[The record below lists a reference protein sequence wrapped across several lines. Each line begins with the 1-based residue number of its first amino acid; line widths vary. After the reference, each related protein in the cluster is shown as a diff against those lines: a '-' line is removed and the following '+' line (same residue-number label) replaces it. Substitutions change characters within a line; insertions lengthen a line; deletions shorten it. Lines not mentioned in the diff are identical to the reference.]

1 MKKIIFLIFL
11 FCIDARS
18 DPINVDVF
26 NKKNFGCTFD
36 NFDFYL
42 RTDLT
47 EADYIQNDSLT
58 IEVFRERE
66 KLFAKLVESAG
77 PYNSSKEINSV
88 FPEQYLEKVF
98 FEYNSSRFTFY
109 RAVGPIDETKKIVSR
124 IISFCYEGDFDNK
137 ILDNFIPKK
146 KLQNLDFGSDGVFY
160 LIDDNDFHVLKFIKE
175 NNKIKKLY
183 IYGGYD

>member
-11 FCIDARS
+11 FCNDAKS
-18 DPINVDVF
+18 ESIAVDVL
-26 NKKNFGCTFD
+26 KKHNFGCTFN

-66 KLFAKLVESAG
+66 KIFAKLVENAG
-77 PYNSSKEINSV
+77 RYHFSKEINSE

-109 RAVGPIDETKKIVSR
+109 RAVGPIDETKKIESR
-124 IISFCYEGDFDNK
+124 IISFCYEGDFDNEL
-137 ILDNFIPKK
+137 LDNFIPKE
-146 KLQNLDFGSDGVFY
+146 KLQNLNFGSDGAFY
-160 LIDDNDFHVLKFIKE
+160 LIDDNDFHVLKFVKE
-175 NNKIKKLY
+175 NHKIKKLY

>member
-11 FCIDARS
+11 FCSDARS
-18 DPINVDVF
+18 ESTTVDIL
-26 NKKNFGCTFD
+26 NKNNLGCTFD

-47 EADYIQNDSLT
+47 EADYVQNDSLT

-66 KLFAKLVESAG
+66 KLFSKLVENAG
-77 PYNSSKEINSV
+77 RYHISKEINSK
-88 FPEQYLEKVF
+88 FPEHYLEKVF
-98 FEYNSSRFTFY
+98 FEYNNSRFTFY
-109 RAVGPIDETKKIVSR
+109 RAVGPIDETKKIESR
-124 IISFCYEGDFDNK
+124 IISFCYEGDFDND
-137 ILDNFIPKK
+137 ILDNFIPKE
-146 KLQNLDFGSDGVFY
+146 KLQNLDFGSDGDFY